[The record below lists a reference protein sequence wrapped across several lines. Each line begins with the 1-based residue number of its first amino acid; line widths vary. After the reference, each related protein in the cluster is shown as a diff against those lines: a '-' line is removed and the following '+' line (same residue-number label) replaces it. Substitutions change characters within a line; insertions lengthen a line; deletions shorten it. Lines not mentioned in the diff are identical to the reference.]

1 LSEPAPIA
9 ASLKK
14 IGIAIEAGTSPDRM
28 DITGSPKNEEFI
40 FGIATDGLT
49 PFEAQLYGKAPGQA
63 ASFALKA
70 EEVPPFMGHLCR
82 LAPDIAIKS
91 QPVFFQVTVLTV
103 RPAENREVV
112 RAMAELSACGEGCCG
127 NH

>member
-1 LSEPAPIA
+1 MSEPAPIA
-9 ASLKK
+9 DSLKK

-40 FGIATDGLT
+40 V
-49 PFEAQLYGKAPGQA
+49 K
-63 ASFALKA
+63 
-70 EEVPPFMGHLCR
+70 
-82 LAPDIAIKS
+82 
-91 QPVFFQVTVLTV
+91 VLTV